1 MRRSKIEE
9 EEDVD
14 VNITPLLDIVF
25 IMLIFFIVTSTFIRE
40 PGVDINRPPAETAG
54 DAKPAVLVAINAAN
68 EIWINKEIV
77 SLEGVRVVAARFRAE
92 NPKGS
97 AVIQADEDAHSRF
110 LVEVMDQLG
119 AAGFDQVFISTEQ
132 E

>member
-40 PGVDINRPPAETAG
+40 PGIDVSRPPAETAE
-54 DAKPAVLVAINAAN
+54 DAKPAVLVAISATN
-68 EIWINKEIV
+68 EIWINQEVIDI
-77 SLEGVRVVAARFRAE
+77 EGVRVVAARLRAE
-92 NPKGS
+92 NPKGG
-97 AVIQADEDAHSRF
+97 AVIQADADSEARY
-110 LVEVMDQLG
+110 LVQVMDQLG
-119 AAGFDQVFISTEQ
+119 AAGFAKVVVATEQ

>member
-40 PGVDINRPPAETAG
+40 PGVDINRPPAETAD
-54 DAKPAVLVAINAAN
+54 DAKPAVLVAINSAN

-97 AVIQADEDAHSRF
+97 AVIQADEDAHTRF